1 MTLVARVRVRRS
13 LCLKVP
19 RHAQCAQHALTRN
32 PYVCTY
38 LPSSLACNGTPCAQ
52 KLPTGGGAASAS
64 MKLRVML
71 RRLFR
76 LFRS

>member
-38 LPSSLACNGTPCAQ
+38 LPSSLVQRHPLRSKAPNRRRGRERLDEA
-52 KLPTGGGAASAS
+52 TGDVAKA
-64 MKLRVML
+64 V
-71 RRLFR
+71 
-76 LFRS
+76 